1 MEFILSIRFPAN
13 KSFKRQGELDQAR
26 WLDNLL
32 KHCKS
37 NYCDKFI
44 FPKSPMP
51 VLAVHFS
58 LSIARINFISA
69 KGFPVPPY
77 DSTDSS
83 GAGKRLF
90 NAPKAKVNT
99 DFSLIFAP
107 YLSCNMTQLF

>member
-1 MEFILSIRFPAN
+1 
-13 KSFKRQGELDQAR
+13 
-26 WLDNLL
+26 
-32 KHCKS
+32 
-37 NYCDKFI
+37 
-44 FPKSPMP
+44 MP